1 MLWVIIA
8 VLYIKSLESFLEVSK
23 GKNLLF
29 IGASFKGA
37 KAQCRKMGIYKR
49 KA

>member
-1 MLWVIIA
+1 MLGWN
-8 VLYIKSLESFLEVSK
+8 KMSNHQ
-23 GKNLLF
+23 NLLF

>member
-1 MLWVIIA
+1 MLWVII
-8 VLYIKSLESFLEVSK
+8 VEPYIKWFESFIEIRK

>member
-8 VLYIKSLESFLEVSK
+8 VLYIKSLESFLEVRK
-23 GKNLLF
+23 GKI

-37 KAQCRKMGIYKR
+37 KAR
-49 KA
+49 